1 MWLRRKK
8 EDFLV
13 EKEMGF
19 LEEYGFP
26 GRIWVS
32 WKNMGFLEEYGFL
45 EGGWLPGR
53 SKFPGRRLVSW
64 KE

>member
-26 GRIWVS
+26 
-32 WKNMGFLEEYGFL
+32 WKNMGFLEEYGF
-45 EGGWLPGR
+45 PGR
-53 SKFPGRRLVSW
+53 IWVSGRRLASW